1 MIVGEAPVEQNGLLD
16 QPLPQNLREEINV
29 GLGGSR
35 TNRDVV
41 EPGTWIIKIAHDGY
55 LGLRNLQLCSQF
67 EGPEK
72 QHETGG
78 EKKKAGSNLEVCVK
92 SPTLVILVTCE

>member
-1 MIVGEAPVEQNGLLD
+1 MIVGKAPVKQNGLLD
-16 QPLPQNLREEINV
+16 QPLPQDLREEIDV

-55 LGLRNLQLCSQF
+55 LGLRSVQF
-67 EGPEK
+67 CGQCEGP
-72 QHETGG
+72 
-78 EKKKAGSNLEVCVK
+78 AK
-92 SPTLVILVTCE
+92 SI